1 MKRIS
6 RIFLL
11 LLLPILLFSISAKAE
26 AAPAAFRAMWISSVY
41 NLDYPSKA
49 GLSAAK
55 LQAEADS
62 IIQYAKDIKITDL
75 FLQVRSSGD
84 ALYASDIF
92 PWSAYLSGN
101 ACVAADGNFDP
112 LAYFIQQGHAA
123 GIRIHAWV
131 NPYILT
137 RQKAASREAA
147 FALLTP
153 DHPARNI
160 PQAVVYHT
168 NGQLYLDLGHPDARA
183 LILAGIQEI
192 LDKYDV
198 DGIHFD
204 DYFYPDS
211 NFDDAATYAQY
222 GNDRPLAEFRRDSV
236 NDLVNQIYATVH
248 QASNSAVFG
257 ISPSGIWANES
268 SNPLGSETAGKEA
281 YYAMYADSRKWITE
295 NMVDYLIPQI
305 YWHTGHESADFTIL
319 ANWWNDVAEGSR
331 VKLYLGLGA
340 YRMQENDKD
349 PAWEGIREI
358 SRQLELCKQLK
369 NVSGV
374 AFYRYGSCKTN
385 PALTTLLQQT
395 FAPLAGDPTVD
406 EKLPAIKDAFQQ
418 KTLALVSPVLPAVGV
433 SGEDLTLKV
442 SAPSNSRVTA
452 YYQDTACTLQG
463 NNCDYTGTLTLPAQS
478 DSAPVLLVCE
488 TAGLVQVKL
497 TPSNFT
503 VTETAAT
510 VKAFSYT
517 DTTDRHVLQLT
528 LDQPCTANAILQGQT
543 LTMALS
549 PCQQAPLL
557 DDTFFKGQTVEYRK
571 NTTIYTF
578 TVPPQ
583 VRAARTEWI
592 GTILRLILEL
602 S

>member
-6 RIFLL
+6 RLFLL
-11 LLLPILLFSISAKAE
+11 LLLPLLLTGISAKAE
-26 AAPAAFRAMWISSVY
+26 AAPAAFRAMWVSSVY

-49 GLSAAK
+49 GLSASK

-62 IIQYAKDIKITDL
+62 IIQYAKDTKITDL

-92 PWSAYLSGN
+92 PWSAALSGN
-101 ACVAADGNFDP
+101 AGVAPDENFDP

-137 RQKAASREAA
+137 RQKASSREAA

-168 NGQLYLDLGHPDARA
+168 NGQLYFDLGHPDARA

-222 GNDRPLAEFRRDSV
+222 GNGRTLADFRRDAV
-236 NDLVNQIYATVH
+236 NDLVDQVYAAVH
-248 QASNSAVFG
+248 QASDSAVFG

-281 YYAMYADSRKWITE
+281 YYTMYADSRKWIKE

-305 YWHTGHESADFTIL
+305 YWHTGHESADFTTL
-319 ANWWNDVAEGSR
+319 ATWWNDVAEGSN

-340 YRMQENDKD
+340 YRMQESHKD
-349 PAWEGIREI
+349 PAWEGITEI
-358 SRQLELCKQLK
+358 RRQLELCKQLK

-385 PALTTLLQQT
+385 AALTALLQQT
-395 FAPLAGDPTVD
+395 FAPLASDPAVD
-406 EKLPAIKDAFQQ
+406 GKLPAIKDAFQQ
-418 KTLALVSPVLPAVGV
+418 KALDLVSPALPTVGA
-433 SGEDLTLKV
+433 SGEALTLEV
-442 SAPSNSRVTA
+442 TAPSSSRVTA
-452 YYQDTACTLQG
+452 YYQGTACTLQG
-463 NNCDYTGTLTLPAQS
+463 NGCDYTGTLTLPAQS
-478 DSAPVLLVCE
+478 DPSPVLLVCE

-497 TPSNFT
+497 TPGKIT

-510 VKAFSYT
+510 VKAFSYA
-517 DTTDRHVLQLT
+517 DTADSHILQLT
-528 LDQPCTANAILQGQT
+528 LDQPCTVNAALQGQT
-543 LTMALS
+543 LTMALA

-557 DDTFFKGQTVEYRK
+557 DDAFFKGQTVDYRK
-571 NTTIYTF
+571 KAATYTF

-583 VRAARTEWI
+583 VRAARTEWD
-592 GTILRLILEL
+592 GTVLRLILEL
-602 S
+602 A